1 MRTFVVIIAALALGA
16 LGFYLLFADS
26 GALALAVGFAF
37 FGGAALLLGYAHP
50 PAWWAA
56 GLLAW
61 GGVLLGALG
70 LTAALRGTAGPR
82 YVVQS
87 LSLLLVPL
95 ALSLAAGAAGA
106 RLREGRDGREGRE
119 GREPS
124 P

>member
-1 MRTFVVIIAALALGA
+1 MRTFAVLLASVALGG

-26 GALALAVGFAF
+26 GAFGIFIGLAF
-37 FGGAALLLGYAHP
+37 FLGAALLLGYAHP

-70 LTAALRGTAGPR
+70 LIAALRGTVEPG
-82 YVVQS
+82 YVLRS

-95 ALSLAAGAAGA
+95 ALSLAGGAAGA
-106 RLREGRDGREGRE
+106 RLRARGERA
-119 GREPS
+119 EPS
-124 P
+124 R